1 MLKKTFSKIFPE
13 SLFMSLP
20 DFDTETRLIRK
31 GYKAIAGVDEVG
43 RGCIAGPVTAAAVIL
58 NPQKIPSGLNDS
70 KKLNLKNREKIF
82 RSIQDTC
89 TFCVAHSSVE
99 EIDQIN
105 ILQATFLSMKR
116 AIWGLDIKPD
126 FVLIDGNKNPEGLE
140 SNFETIIKGDSK
152 SLSIAAASIVA
163 KITRDRIMSR
173 LDKEFPGYNW
183 SQNAGYPTK
192 MHKSAILDIGIT
204 PYHRRSF
211 KPVYN
216 ILYKQNI

>member
-1 MLKKTFSKIFPE
+1 MP
-13 SLFMSLP
+13 LP
-20 DFDTETRLIRK
+20 DFDVETGLIKK
-31 GYKAIAGVDEVG
+31 GYKVIAGVDEVG

-70 KKLNLKNREKIF
+70 KKVSFKNREKIF
-82 RSIQDTC
+82 QSIQDTC

-105 ILQATFLSMKR
+105 ILQASLLSMKR
-116 AIWGLDIKPD
+116 AIFGLNIKPD

-211 KPVYN
+211 KPVHN

>member
-1 MLKKTFSKIFPE
+1 MP
-13 SLFMSLP
+13 LP
-20 DFDTETRLIRK
+20 DFDVETGLIKK

-70 KKLNLKNREKIF
+70 KKVNFKNREKIF
-82 RSIQDTC
+82 QSIQDTC

-105 ILQATFLSMKR
+105 ILQASLLSMKR
-116 AIWGLDIKPD
+116 AILGLNIKPD
-126 FVLIDGNKNPEGLE
+126 FVLIDGNKSPKGLE

>member
-1 MLKKTFSKIFPE
+1 
-13 SLFMSLP
+13 MSLP
-20 DFDTETRLIRK
+20 DFDAEARLIRK

-82 RSIQDTC
+82 QSIQDTC

-105 ILQATFLSMKR
+105 ILQAALLSMKR
-116 AIWGLDIKPD
+116 AILGLRIKPD

>member
-1 MLKKTFSKIFPE
+1 MP
-13 SLFMSLP
+13 LP
-20 DFDTETRLIRK
+20 DFDIETGLIKK

-70 KKLNLKNREKIF
+70 KKVSSKNREKIF
-82 RSIQDTC
+82 QSIQDTC
-89 TFCVAHSSVE
+89 IFCVAHSSVE

-105 ILQATFLSMKR
+105 ILQASLLSMNR
-116 AIWGLDIKPD
+116 AILGLNIKPD
-126 FVLIDGNKNPEGLE
+126 FVLIDGNKSPEGLE
-140 SNFETIIKGDSK
+140 SKSKTIIKGDSK

-163 KITRDRIMSR
+163 KVTRDRFMAR
-173 LDKEFPGYNW
+173 LDKEFPGYDW

-192 MHKSAILDIGIT
+192 LHKSAILNIGIT

-216 ILYKQNI
+216 ILYQENN

>member
-1 MLKKTFSKIFPE
+1 
-13 SLFMSLP
+13 MSLP
-20 DFDTETRLIRK
+20 DFDAETRLIRK
-31 GYKAIAGVDEVG
+31 GYNVIAGVDEVG

-82 RSIQDTC
+82 QSIQDTC

-105 ILQATFLSMKR
+105 ILQAALLSMKR
-116 AIWGLDIKPD
+116 AILGLRIKPD

>member
-1 MLKKTFSKIFPE
+1 MP
-13 SLFMSLP
+13 LP
-20 DFDTETRLIRK
+20 DFDVETGLIKK

-70 KKLNLKNREKIF
+70 KKVNFKNREKIF
-82 RSIQDTC
+82 QSIQDTC
-89 TFCVAHSSVE
+89 AFCVAHSSVE

-105 ILQATFLSMKR
+105 ILQASLLSMKR
-116 AIWGLDIKPD
+116 AILGLNIKPD
-126 FVLIDGNKNPEGLE
+126 FVLIDGNKSPEGLE
-140 SNFETIIKGDSK
+140 SESETIIKGDSK
-152 SLSIAAASIVA
+152 SLSVAAASIVA
-163 KITRDRIMSR
+163 KVTRDRFMSR
-173 LDKEFPGYNW
+173 LDKEFPGYDW

-192 MHKSAILDIGIT
+192 LHKSAILNIGVT

>member
-1 MLKKTFSKIFPE
+1 
-13 SLFMSLP
+13 MSLP
-20 DFDTETRLIRK
+20 DFDAETRLIRK

-70 KKLNLKNREKIF
+70 KKLSLKNREKIF
-82 RSIQDTC
+82 QSIQDTC

-105 ILQATFLSMKR
+105 ILQAALLSMKR
-116 AIWGLDIKPD
+116 AILGLRIKPD
-126 FVLIDGNKNPEGLE
+126 FVLIDGNKNPEGLA

-163 KITRDRIMSR
+163 KITRDRFMSC

>member
-82 RSIQDTC
+82 RPFQDTC

-99 EIDQIN
+99 EIDRIN
-105 ILQATFLSMKR
+105 ILQATLLSMKR
-116 AIWGLDIKPD
+116 AILGLIKPD

-140 SNFETIIKGDSK
+140 SNLKLSLKGIA
-152 SLSIAAASIVA
+152 SLS
-163 KITRDRIMSR
+163 
-173 LDKEFPGYNW
+173 
-183 SQNAGYPTK
+183 Q
-192 MHKSAILDIGIT
+192 
-204 PYHRRSF
+204 
-211 KPVYN
+211 
-216 ILYKQNI
+216 

>member
-1 MLKKTFSKIFPE
+1 
-13 SLFMSLP
+13 
-20 DFDTETRLIRK
+20 
-31 GYKAIAGVDEVG
+31 
-43 RGCIAGPVTAAAVIL
+43 
-58 NPQKIPSGLNDS
+58 
-70 KKLNLKNREKIF
+70 
-82 RSIQDTC
+82 
-89 TFCVAHSSVE
+89 
-99 EIDQIN
+99 
-105 ILQATFLSMKR
+105 MKR
-116 AIWGLDIKPD
+116 AILGLRIKPD
-126 FVLIDGNKNPEGLE
+126 FVLIDGNKSPKGLE
-140 SNFETIIKGDSK
+140 SKFETIIKGDSK

-216 ILYKQNI
+216 ILYHQNI

>member
-1 MLKKTFSKIFPE
+1 MP
-13 SLFMSLP
+13 LP
-20 DFDTETRLIRK
+20 NFDVETGLIKK

-70 KKLNLKNREKIF
+70 KKVNFKNREKIF
-82 RSIQDTC
+82 QSIQDTC

-105 ILQATFLSMKR
+105 ILQASLLSMKR
-116 AIWGLDIKPD
+116 AILGLSIKPD
-126 FVLIDGNKNPEGLE
+126 FVLIDGNKSPGDLE
-140 SNFETIIKGDSK
+140 SESETIVKGDSK

-163 KITRDRIMSR
+163 KVTRDRFMSR
-173 LDKEFPGYNW
+173 LDKEFPGYDW

-192 MHKSAILDIGIT
+192 LHKSAILNIGIT

-216 ILYKQNI
+216 ILYSENN

>member
-1 MLKKTFSKIFPE
+1 MP
-13 SLFMSLP
+13 LP
-20 DFDTETRLIRK
+20 NFDAETRLIKK

-43 RGCIAGPVTAAAVIL
+43 RGSIAGPVTAAAVIL
-58 NPQKIPSGLNDS
+58 NPQKIPTGLNDS

-82 RSIQDTC
+82 QLIQDTC

-105 ILQATFLSMKR
+105 ILQAALLSMKR
-116 AIWGLDIKPD
+116 AILGLRIKPD

-173 LDKEFPGYNW
+173 LDEEFPGYNW

-216 ILYKQNI
+216 ILYKKNI

>member
-1 MLKKTFSKIFPE
+1 MP
-13 SLFMSLP
+13 LP
-20 DFDTETRLIRK
+20 NFDVETGLIKK

-70 KKLNLKNREKIF
+70 KKVSFETREKIF
-82 RSIQDTC
+82 QSIQDTC

-105 ILQATFLSMKR
+105 ILQASLLSMKR
-116 AIWGLDIKPD
+116 AILGLSIKPD
-126 FVLIDGNKNPEGLE
+126 FVLIDGNKSPGDLE
-140 SNFETIIKGDSK
+140 SESETIVKGDSK

-163 KITRDRIMSR
+163 KVTRDRFMSR
-173 LDKEFPGYNW
+173 LDKEFPGYDW

-192 MHKSAILDIGIT
+192 LHKSAILNIGVT

-216 ILYKQNI
+216 ILYQENN

>member
-1 MLKKTFSKIFPE
+1 MP
-13 SLFMSLP
+13 LP
-20 DFDTETRLIRK
+20 DFDVETGLIKK

-70 KKLNLKNREKIF
+70 KKVNFKNREKIF
-82 RSIQDTC
+82 QSIQDTC

-105 ILQATFLSMKR
+105 ILQASLLSMKR
-116 AIWGLDIKPD
+116 AILGLSIKPD
-126 FVLIDGNKNPEGLE
+126 FVLIDGNKSPGNLE
-140 SNFETIIKGDSK
+140 SESETIVKGDSK

-163 KITRDRIMSR
+163 KVTRDRFMSR
-173 LDKEFPGYNW
+173 LDKEFPGYDW

-192 MHKSAILDIGIT
+192 LHKSAILNIGIT

-216 ILYKQNI
+216 ILYQENN

>member
-1 MLKKTFSKIFPE
+1 MP
-13 SLFMSLP
+13 LP
-20 DFDTETRLIRK
+20 NFDVETELIKK

-82 RSIQDTC
+82 QSIQDTC
-89 TFCVAHSSVE
+89 AFCVAHSSVE

-105 ILQATFLSMKR
+105 ILQASLLSMKR
-116 AIWGLDIKPD
+116 AIFGLRIKPD

>member
-1 MLKKTFSKIFPE
+1 MP
-13 SLFMSLP
+13 LP
-20 DFDTETRLIRK
+20 DFDVETGLIKK

-70 KKLNLKNREKIF
+70 KKVSFKNREKIF
-82 RSIQDTC
+82 QSIQDTC

-105 ILQATFLSMKR
+105 ILQASLLSMKR
-116 AIWGLDIKPD
+116 AILGLNIKPD
-126 FVLIDGNKNPEGLE
+126 FVLIDGNKSPKGLE
-140 SNFETIIKGDSK
+140 SKSETIIKGDSK

-163 KITRDRIMSR
+163 KVTRDRFMSR
-173 LDKEFPGYNW
+173 LDKEFPGYDW

-192 MHKSAILDIGIT
+192 LHKSAILNIGVT

-216 ILYKQNI
+216 ILYQENN

>member
-1 MLKKTFSKIFPE
+1 
-13 SLFMSLP
+13 MSLP
-20 DFDTETRLIRK
+20 NFDLETRLIRK

-70 KKLNLKNREKIF
+70 KKLNLNNREKIF
-82 RSIQDTC
+82 QSIQDTC

-105 ILQATFLSMKR
+105 ILQAALLSMKR
-116 AIWGLDIKPD
+116 AILGLRIKPD

>member
-1 MLKKTFSKIFPE
+1 MP
-13 SLFMSLP
+13 LP
-20 DFDTETRLIRK
+20 DFDVETGLIKK

-82 RSIQDTC
+82 QSIQDTC

-105 ILQATFLSMKR
+105 ILQASLLSMKR
-116 AIWGLDIKPD
+116 AIFGLRIKPD

>member
-1 MLKKTFSKIFPE
+1 
-13 SLFMSLP
+13 MSLP
-20 DFDTETRLIRK
+20 SFDVETRLIRK

-82 RSIQDTC
+82 QSIQDTC

-105 ILQATFLSMKR
+105 ILQATLLSMKR
-116 AIWGLDIKPD
+116 AILGLRIKPD
-126 FVLIDGNKNPEGLE
+126 FVLIDGNKNPEGLA

>member
-1 MLKKTFSKIFPE
+1 MP
-13 SLFMSLP
+13 LP
-20 DFDTETRLIRK
+20 DFDVETRLIKK

-70 KKLNLKNREKIF
+70 KKVSFKNREKIF
-82 RSIQDTC
+82 QSIQETC

-105 ILQATFLSMKR
+105 ILQASLLSMKR
-116 AIWGLDIKPD
+116 AILGLNIKPD
-126 FVLIDGNKNPEGLE
+126 FVLIDGNKSPEGLE
-140 SNFETIIKGDSK
+140 SKYETIIKGDSK

-163 KITRDRIMSR
+163 KVTRDRFMSR
-173 LDKEFPGYNW
+173 LDKEFPGYDW

-192 MHKSAILDIGIT
+192 LHKSAILNIGIT

-211 KPVYN
+211 KPIYN
-216 ILYKQNI
+216 ILYQENN

>member
-1 MLKKTFSKIFPE
+1 MP
-13 SLFMSLP
+13 LP
-20 DFDTETRLIRK
+20 DFDVETGLIKK

-82 RSIQDTC
+82 QSIQDTC

-105 ILQATFLSMKR
+105 ILQAALLSMKR
-116 AIWGLDIKPD
+116 AILGLRIKPD

-192 MHKSAILDIGIT
+192 MHKSAILNIGIT

-216 ILYKQNI
+216 ILYKKNI

>member
-1 MLKKTFSKIFPE
+1 
-13 SLFMSLP
+13 MSLP
-20 DFDTETRLIRK
+20 NFDAETRLIGK

-82 RSIQDTC
+82 QSIQDTC

-105 ILQATFLSMKR
+105 ILQAALLSMKR
-116 AIWGLDIKPD
+116 AIWGLRIKPD

-192 MHKSAILDIGIT
+192 MHTSAILDIGIT

>member
-1 MLKKTFSKIFPE
+1 
-13 SLFMSLP
+13 MSLP
-20 DFDTETRLIRK
+20 NFDVETRLIRK

-58 NPQKIPSGLNDS
+58 KPQKIPSGLNDS

-82 RSIQDTC
+82 QSIQDTC
-89 TFCVAHSSVE
+89 AFCVAHSSVE
-99 EIDQIN
+99 EIDRIN
-105 ILQATFLSMKR
+105 ILQASLLSMKR
-116 AIWGLDIKPD
+116 AIFGLRIKPD

-140 SNFETIIKGDSK
+140 INFETIIKGDSK

>member
-1 MLKKTFSKIFPE
+1 MP
-13 SLFMSLP
+13 LP
-20 DFDTETRLIRK
+20 DFDVETGLIKK

-70 KKLNLKNREKIF
+70 KKVNFKNREKIF
-82 RSIQDTC
+82 QKIQDTC
-89 TFCVAHSSVE
+89 IFCVAHSSVE
-99 EIDQIN
+99 EIDKIN
-105 ILQATFLSMKR
+105 ILQASLLSMKR
-116 AIWGLDIKPD
+116 AILGLSIKPD
-126 FVLIDGNKNPEGLE
+126 FVLIDGNKSPGDLE
-140 SNFETIIKGDSK
+140 SESVTIVKGDSK

-163 KITRDRIMSR
+163 KVTRDRFMSR
-173 LDKEFPGYNW
+173 LDKEFPGYDW

-192 MHKSAILDIGIT
+192 LHKSAILNIGVT

-216 ILYKQNI
+216 ILYQENN